1 MKFTSED
8 LMKAMGLQ
16 VGDRVKID
24 TFDYS
29 DFEVRE
35 AYDMCNKEIVL
46 VDDNEEMFGL
56 TIAFGYEYEIL
67 PKRVGELKCKNYK
80 CAECPLRF
88 SKCTDCDIAY
98 QYDDN
103 ATLYEIL
110 EAINVYLPD
119 QEIYNLLKAR
129 LNKEVEE

>member
-1 MKFTSED
+1 MKFTSEM

-16 VGDRVKID
+16 IGDTIKLNGKTHTFTTKKDGTLICKNVLKQLID
-24 TFDYS
+24 Q
-29 DFEVRE
+29 
-35 AYDMCNKEIVL
+35 EI
-46 VDDNEEMFGL
+46 
-56 TIAFGYEYEIL
+56 EIL
-67 PKRVGELKCKNYK
+67 PKPKRVGDLKCKNYK

-119 QEIYNLLKAR
+119 QEIYDLLKAR
-129 LNKEVEE
+129 LDKVVEE